1 MQFIDAKTVADSL
14 PYDQLIEAL
23 RAAFKKQINSPE
35 RTQHKIETDDNANAT
50 LLMMPA
56 WNKNEHIGIK
66 IVSVFPGNRNKN
78 LSTVNA
84 NYFLLDGKNGLP
96 KAILDGTELT
106 LRRTACASALAA
118 DYLSRSDTDSL
129 LMVGA
134 GNLVPHLIEAHRQL
148 RDISRVMVWARDF
161 QKAKTLVQN
170 LEYKNIEITA
180 VKNLQE
186 AVSNADLIS
195 CATLSNKALIHGKW
209 LKPGQHL
216 DLVGSFTPE
225 MHEVD
230 SETISIAK
238 VSVDTYAGA
247 LTESGELINALK
259 EGVISEENIVAE
271 LSELIKREKMGRN
284 NQNEITL
291 FKSVGASLEDLA
303 AAELVLKNL
312 SEVI

>member
-312 SEVI
+312 SEGI

>member
-1 MQFIDAKTVADSL
+1 
-14 PYDQLIEAL
+14 
-23 RAAFKKQINSPE
+23 
-35 RTQHKIETDDNANAT
+35 
-50 LLMMPA
+50 MMPA

-66 IVSVFPGNRNKN
+66 IVSVFPGNANKN
-78 LSTVNA
+78 LSAVNA

-118 DYLSRSDTDSL
+118 DYLARSDTDSL
-129 LMVGA
+129 LMVGT
-134 GNLVPHLIEAHRQL
+134 GNLAPHLIEAHSQL
-148 RDISRVMVWARDF
+148 RDISRVMIWGRDY
-161 QKAKTLVQN
+161 QKAQILVQN

-180 VKNLQE
+180 VTNLHD
-186 AVSNADLIS
+186 AVSAADLIS
-195 CATLSNKALIHGKW
+195 CATLSDKALIHGKW

-225 MHEVD
+225 MQEVD
-230 SETISIAK
+230 SEAISIAK
-238 VSVDTYAGA
+238 VVVDTYAGA
-247 LTESGELINALK
+247 LAESGELIKAIK
-259 EGVISEENIVAE
+259 EGVITKEDIVAE

-284 NQNEITL
+284 NENEITL
-291 FKSVGASLEDLA
+291 FKSVGASLEDLT